1 MTMTRTS
8 VLLLTGLAA
17 ESAMA
22 HPGHPVGTG
31 FALHH
36 LGGPAV
42 MLIVAT
48 ALYVAVVSLRSS
60 SSTRSPQRPT
70 NDLAS

>member
-1 MTMTRTS
+1 MTMTRMS
-8 VLLLTGLAA
+8 VLILAGLAA

-22 HPGHPVGTG
+22 HPGHPIGTG

-48 ALYVAVVSLRSS
+48 VLLVAAAGLRSS
-60 SSTRSPQRPT
+60 SSTRSPQRPM